1 MQIPWLMSEFSDL
14 EKILFSTFSLTVETL
29 QMFVCALQTN
39 FYIYLVQEERNYCAY
54 NCPEKAK
61 IYYTKIS
68 SFDFR
73 LFAKHRFIAYAKN
86 FDTNLSVFVL

>member
-1 MQIPWLMSEFSDL
+1 
-14 EKILFSTFSLTVETL
+14 
-29 QMFVCALQTN
+29 MFVCALQTN
-39 FYIYLVQEERNYCAY
+39 CCIYLVLGRKNYCAY

-73 LFAKHRFIAYAKN
+73 LFAKHPFSAYAKN
-86 FDTNLSVFVL
+86 FDTYLSVFVL